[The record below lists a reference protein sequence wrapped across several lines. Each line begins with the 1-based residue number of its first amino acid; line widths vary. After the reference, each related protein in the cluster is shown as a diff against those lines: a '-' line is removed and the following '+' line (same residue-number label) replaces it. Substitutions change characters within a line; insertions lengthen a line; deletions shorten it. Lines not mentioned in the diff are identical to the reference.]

1 MTLLELNEISNLTEN
16 EKQLLTI
23 GANSIVVFNNQYQI
37 YFDEKNYHF
46 NHKNNDNLNESFF
59 FYDEEVFVR
68 DIKNNVSYQNGVLS
82 FIHWNGTEINSLVL
96 FIHDVGKQ
104 YLNTDS
110 MVIICQ

>member
-1 MTLLELNEISNLTEN
+1 MTTIELNEISNLTSN
-16 EKQLLTI
+16 ERFLLTT
-23 GANSIVVFNNQYQI
+23 GANSIVTFNDTFQI

-46 NHKNNDNLNESFF
+46 NHKNIDNIDHSFF

-82 FIHWNGTEINSLVL
+82 FIHWNETEINSLVL
-96 FIHDVGKQ
+96 FIHDIGKI

-110 MVIICQ
+110 MIVVRQ